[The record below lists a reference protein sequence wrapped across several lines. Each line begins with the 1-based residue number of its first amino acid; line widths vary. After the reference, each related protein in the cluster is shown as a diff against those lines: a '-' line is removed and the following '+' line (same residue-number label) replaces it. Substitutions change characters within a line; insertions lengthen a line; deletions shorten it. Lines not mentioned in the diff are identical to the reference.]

1 MGDVTLTQSD
11 LRKLVYSSESGSR
24 LRIDHPSQ
32 TAVSKLPCVTKISFD
47 VNFECDT
54 AAKRILHSVMN
65 GATAGKLVV
74 TAGSDQCLRA
84 PCQSESLVAVDIPK
98 RHEKP
103 ERNDS
108 EFGSTCVENTF
119 GLDGH
124 GQDFQGLSP

>member
-1 MGDVTLTQSD
+1 MTSGN
-11 LRKLVYSSESGSR
+11 VYSSESGSR

-32 TAVSKLPCVTKISFD
+32 TTVSKLPD

-54 AAKRILHSVMN
+54 VAKRILHSVMN

-124 GQDFQGLSP
+124 GQDFQGVSP